1 MSERQTDGQTD
12 EQPAGQAGGQRASG
26 EPSGDPT
33 AAQRMR
39 ANRARLKA
47 RGFKLLQTQVPV
59 EVDRFLSAERDRR
72 RVRSKGDV
80 VAALVREIQTL
91 RQAEQES

>member
-1 MSERQTDGQTD
+1 MSERQTNAQTNGQT
-12 EQPAGQAGGQRASG
+12 GGQRASG
-26 EPSGDPT
+26 EPSGDRT

-59 EVDRFLSAERDRR
+59 EVDQFLSAERDRR